1 MDLDTYPE
9 RHFVPDYDETTEESN
24 GSDHNVTDSSS
35 ASASKHKRKRWRK
48 KEWVTCVSKILTQVD
63 TSQESIY
70 ESD

>member
-9 RHFVPDYDETTEESN
+9 RHFIPDYDETTEESN

-48 KEWVTCVSKILTQVD
+48 KEWVTCGFQD
-63 TSQESIY
+63 THPGRHITRVHL
-70 ESD
+70 